1 MDNTNIDDQWYMVMP
16 PNIHLLKCELGST
29 AIKYLWDCIEKAK
42 VKKENANKHLAGN
55 ISESLYLDDEDGYF
69 WKNHLEYSCEKYL
82 EEYPQANCFRNSFS
96 NVRTTKMVMREFW
109 VNFSKQTEFNPLHN
123 HGGVLSFV
131 IWMKI
136 PTKSEDQHNLPISK
150 NTTAPASSDFMFT
163 YTDILGSINPMQMD
177 MDPEI
182 EGTMIIFPSILPHQ
196 VYPFYGTDK
205 ERISISGNMY
215 YDQEMWKQG
224 QHEGK
229 WKWGTNR
236 NNYVEE

>member
-1 MDNTNIDDQWYMVMP
+1 MDNTNNDDQWYMVMP

-96 NVRTTKMVMREFW
+96 NVRTTKLVMREFW

-224 QHEGK
+224 EHEGK